1 MYRSNCFTWGLS
13 CQRWGHS
20 IFEPRPERLCRGCT
34 QLGWRWE
41 GRGNQ
46 AGQSIH
52 RVGIRRRS
60 THSETM
66 TLLADSLRSGTRFAG
81 VNCFAD
87 GRRNED
93 SVEHLKEVTRGR
105 VIINYTSFCCCQRV
119 SSTHWCIGWRVWKA
133 QRCAAGRRPS
143 SKRLGNRERMWARR
157 GRAGI
162 QAWPRARRQ
171 S

>member
-93 SVEHLKEVTRGR
+93 SVEHLKEVTRGLM
-105 VIINYTSFCCCQRV
+105 NW
-119 SSTHWCIGWRVWKA
+119 SSHHQLHEFLLLPKSKLNPLVHRMESLESSA
-133 QRCAAGRRPS
+133 MRCR
-143 SKRLGNRERMWARR
+143 KET
-157 GRAGI
+157 I
-162 QAWPRARRQ
+162 E
-171 S
+171 